1 MKENVKGRACSQYGR
16 DKKCITNICR
26 RNQKERDQLKDLDFV
41 GRTTLKQILMKSGRQ
56 CVD

>member
-1 MKENVKGRACSQYGR
+1 VKGRACSQYGR

-41 GRTTLKQILMKSGRQ
+41 ERTTLKQILMKSGRQ
-56 CVD
+56 WVD